1 MKILYLPIEIFD
13 RELPSKLLLAIE
25 AISKNFIVYIF
36 DQHEFKANLSNLLPG
51 AVLHK
56 DHADCNA
63 YHIFKEA
70 KQLGFT
76 TCALDE
82 EGLVYFNEEHFA
94 RARIGQACMKVTDI
108 VFAWGPDQ
116 YSILQKNIHNQET
129 EIVCTGNPRFDLH
142 VANRDKRKGY
152 TNEKKVLINTRF
164 GSVNSGLGLDVD
176 GYIDRMRSMDE
187 VKTAEDE
194 LFRRNYFVFMEALYA
209 EFILLINQL
218 AKSLPEHQFTI
229 RPHPAES
236 NKPYIKL
243 AEQYSNV
250 RVSNSKSLE
259 DDLLEH
265 DMLVHNGCTT
275 GIEALITKIPTIVY
289 EPIQAPEG
297 DMALPNHFGNSY
309 KSIDDVV
316 EAIRLNKPCNFDTEL
331 ERMQSYISSL
341 EEADSHKKIIEAIQE
356 KMPACTTDEA
366 WKNVTI
372 EGDKLRAL
380 KNLITL
386 VPDALLNRALR
397 DKKLR
402 WEFVAKKFPIIS
414 AEELL
419 DRVQELLSKQ
429 KCITFD
435 ITQNEVECEKVSTKG
450 FVLYR
455 RN

>member
-25 AISKNFIVYIF
+25 AISKDFIVYIF
-36 DQHEFKANLSNLLPG
+36 DQHDFKANLTQLLPG

-116 YSILQKNIHNQET
+116 YKILQKNIHNQQT
-129 EIVCTGNPRFDLH
+129 EIACTGNPRFDLH
-142 VANRDKRKGY
+142 VANREKRGAY
-152 TNEKKVLINTRF
+152 TNKNKVLINTRF

-187 VKTAEDE
+187 VKTPEDE
-194 LFRRNYFVFMEALYA
+194 LFRRNYFVFMGVLYE
-209 EFILLINQL
+209 EFISLINQL
-218 AKSLPEHQFTI
+218 AQSLPEHEFTI

-236 NKPYIKL
+236 SKPYIRL

-250 RVSNSKSLE
+250 KVSSSKSLE
-259 DDLLEH
+259 DDLLQH
-265 DMLVHNGCTT
+265 DLLVHNGCTT
-275 GIEALITKIPTIVY
+275 GIEALITNIPTIVY
-289 EPIQAPEG
+289 EPIPAPEG
-297 DMALPNHFGNSY
+297 DMALPNHFGDSY
-309 KSIDDVV
+309 QSIDDVV
-316 EAIRLNKPCNFDTEL
+316 EAIRSNKPYNFKAEL
-331 ERMQSYISSL
+331 EKMESYISSL
-341 EEADSHKKIIEAIQE
+341 ELADSHKKIIKAIDD
-356 KMPACTTDEA
+356 KMPACSDEKA
-366 WKNVTI
+366 WQNVTI
-372 EGDKLRAL
+372 KGDKLRAL

-386 VPDALLNRALR
+386 VPDTLLNSYLR

-414 AEELL
+414 AEELSG
-419 DRVQELLSKQ
+419 RVKDLVNNQ
-429 KCITFD
+429 KYIKFD
-435 ITQNEVECEKVSTKG
+435 INPNEITCKKVSAKG
-450 FVLYR
+450 FVLSR
-455 RN
+455 KA